1 MQGLVWDGT
10 QLEVAEDLQVRAPGA
25 GEVLVDIRAAGLCH
39 SDLKPMDADIPQPLP
54 VVLGHEAVGVIAATG
69 PGVTLQPGDRVV
81 LSVLQYCGRCRAC
94 RDGQPTL
101 CRDGSAGF
109 SSPFER
115 GGKPVHQFVRLGAFA
130 QQTVV
135 REQQAIGVPPGMP
148 DTVAALLGCA
158 VITAF
163 GAVEERARV
172 RDGDKVLVI
181 GAGGIGLNV
190 VQAARLAGAEMIAVA
205 DTNPRKDAIAR
216 QLGATDVGICA
227 SAGEIEEYA
236 RKLAPDGFDAV
247 FECVGRSDLLSVA
260 IKTLA
265 FGGRAV
271 IVGLPPTGTR
281 LELEIRS
288 LSHDQALLGCRMGG
302 VDPHKAIPRLAELYL
317 SGQLALDPLVT
328 KVVPL
333 AAGAAL
339 VDDLR
344 AGRLDRG
351 LLDVAGAGVR

>member
-10 QLEVAEDLQVRAPGA
+10 ALEVADDLQLRAPGD
-25 GEVLVDIRAAGLCH
+25 GEVRVDIRAAGLCH
-39 SDLKPMDADIPQPLP
+39 SDLKPMDADTPQPLP
-54 VVLGHEAVGVIAATG
+54 VVLGHEAVGIVTATG
-69 PGVTLQPGDRVV
+69 PGVRLRTGDRVV
-81 LSVLQYCGRCRAC
+81 LSVLQACGRCRAC
-94 RDGQPTL
+94 RNGQPTL

-109 SSPFER
+109 TTPFER
-115 GGKPVHQFVRLGAFA
+115 DGKAVHQFVRLGAFA

-135 REQQAIGVPPGMP
+135 REGQAIPVPAGIP
-148 DTVAALLGCA
+148 DTAAALLGCA

-172 RDGDKVLVI
+172 RAGDKVLVI

-190 VQAARLAGAEMIAVA
+190 VQAARLAGAELIAVA
-205 DTNPRKDAIAR
+205 DTNPRKEAIAR
-216 QLGATDVGICA
+216 RLGATDVAICP
-227 SAGEIEEYA
+227 SADEIEQYA
-236 RKLAPDGFDAV
+236 RKLAPEGFDAV
-247 FECVGRSDLLSVA
+247 FECVGRSELLSVA
-260 IKTLA
+260 IAVLA

-281 LELEIRS
+281 LDLEIRS
-288 LSHDQALLGCRMGG
+288 LFHDQALLGCRMGG
-302 VDPHKAIPRLAELYL
+302 VDPHTAIPRLAELYL
-317 SGQLALDPLVT
+317 SGQLELDPLVT

-344 AGRLDRG
+344 AGLLDRG
-351 LLDVAGAGVR
+351 LLDVAGTGVR